1 MRSLASMTPS
11 SSSSSSFSS
20 APPNVVTIKRQP
32 PNPSRPNLIRLV
44 ALLIDDDDEEK
55 EVAHC
60 VVWEKKRT
68 KRNDDA
74 TKKTTAT
81 KKALFVSS
89 LAVDEKFRR
98 RGIASQLLDE
108 VERLVKESE
117 DSDLDSVELTVNGW
131 NASAIALYEKRGF
144 EALEEEDGDA
154 VRKMIELAKDPQRLV
169 QKRMAMDVR

>member
-11 SSSSSSFSS
+11 SSSSSS

-44 ALLIDDDDEEK
+44 ALLNDDDDGEK

>member
-1 MRSLASMTPS
+1 MTPS
-11 SSSSSSFSS
+11 SSSSSSST
-20 APPNVVTIKRQP
+20 PPNVVTIKRQP
-32 PNPSRPNLIRLV
+32 PNPSRPNLVRLV
-44 ALLIDDDDEEK
+44 ALLNDDDGEK

-117 DSDLDSVELTVNGW
+117 DSDLDSVELTVNSW

>member
-1 MRSLASMTPS
+1 MTPS
-11 SSSSSSFSS
+11 SSSSSSTL
-20 APPNVVTIKRQP
+20 PNVVTIKRQP
-32 PNPSRPNLIRLV
+32 PNPSRPNLVRLV
-44 ALLIDDDDEEK
+44 ALLNDDDGEK

>member
-1 MRSLASMTPS
+1 MTPS
-11 SSSSSSFSS
+11 SSSSSS

-44 ALLIDDDDEEK
+44 ALLNDDDDGEK

>member
-1 MRSLASMTPS
+1 MTPS
-11 SSSSSSFSS
+11 SSSYPSSSSS
-20 APPNVVTIKRQP
+20 PPNIVTIKRQP
-32 PNPSRPNLIRLV
+32 PNPSRPNLVRLV
-44 ALLIDDDDEEK
+44 ALLNDGKK

-74 TKKTTAT
+74 TKKTNAT
-81 KKALFVSS
+81 KKALYVSS
-89 LAVDEKFRR
+89 LAVDETFRR

-144 EALEEEDGDA
+144 EALEEEDGDP
-154 VRKMIELAKDPQRLV
+154 VSKMIELAKDPQRLV

>member
-1 MRSLASMTPS
+1 MTPS
-11 SSSSSSFSS
+11 SSSSSST
-20 APPNVVTIKRQP
+20 PPNVVTIKRQP
-32 PNPSRPNLIRLV
+32 PNPSRPNLVRLV
-44 ALLIDDDDEEK
+44 ALLNDDDGEK

>member
-1 MRSLASMTPS
+1 MRSLASMTP

-44 ALLIDDDDEEK
+44 ALLTDDDDEEK

>member
-1 MRSLASMTPS
+1 MTPS
-11 SSSSSSFSS
+11 SSSYPSSSSS
-20 APPNVVTIKRQP
+20 PPNIVTIKRQP
-32 PNPSRPNLIRLV
+32 PNPSRPNLVRLV
-44 ALLIDDDDEEK
+44 ALLKDDDGEK

-144 EALEEEDGDA
+144 EALEEKDGDA
-154 VRKMIELAKDPQRLV
+154 VSKMIELAKDPQRLV

>member
-1 MRSLASMTPS
+1 MTPS
-11 SSSSSSFSS
+11 SSSSSS

-44 ALLIDDDDEEK
+44 ALLNDDDDGEK

-144 EALEEEDGDA
+144 EALEEKDGDA
-154 VRKMIELAKDPQRLV
+154 VSKMIELAKDPQRLV